1 MSKLVSEVVHG
12 EIYQYYPLGEHIVRA
27 SGVCG
32 GRPTFKYTRIE
43 VAGTMD
49 RLAAGESLDEVVAG
63 YRGRVS
69 REAVMEA
76 MRVVMNGFLQAL
88 PELSLG
94 QLAYLAGDG
103 RDAVGLLS
111 TEIL

>member
-1 MSKLVSEVVHG
+1 MSQLLSEVVNG
-12 EIYQYYPLGEHIVRA
+12 EIYQYYPLGEHIVHA

-49 RLAAGESLDEVVAG
+49 RLAAGESLDEVIAG

-76 MRVVMNGFLQAL
+76 MQTGVK
-88 PELSLG
+88 
-94 QLAYLAGDG
+94 
-103 RDAVGLLS
+103 
-111 TEIL
+111 